1 MLSPK
6 RFPKAVEAYF
16 YLTMHIMPQS
26 PQTSRHT
33 LLAALL
39 VAALMLAGLPCRAN
53 LDYGSPQRAAY
64 SAIERSRLPQA
75 RTAADSLRVYY
86 NLFDLSVADSRSRL
100 ADTLLVLAR
109 HAGDESSVLDVLRH
123 QANLSFRDHVRLQEI
138 RSELNEFRPSEE
150 LTETR
155 LFVDLLALRNRLDSI
170 TQPGAIRD
178 ELSRRIDLFANE
190 PDESLSGRILQ
201 LYGVCV
207 CMEKVTRGEPLARYM
222 TQLDSMV
229 HQFNGPKG
237 AVSNFFHTRAA
248 LTYAITGD
256 MPRMLQVNRTLLA
269 TIDSMRASY
278 HRKGRIYRNLE
289 SHRYNIYRQLLG
301 AYECLSDSELEAYY
315 DSLQSIIDRN
325 SWVASDAGSNPRA
338 RSFYLMAKGRY
349 AEALPLLQRCLGNPR
364 NAMYRQQLLTAL
376 AEAASRTGNTAV
388 ELQAR
393 RDLNELLMDRLQ
405 DKTLQSLNEYNLF
418 TDINRL
424 TLQKN
429 ELEVSQRL
437 SAESSRRRTLISGA
451 IVIVLL
457 ALFLILSLWQLR
469 KSRKLTSELGSAN
482 RRIRQERDNL
492 RHAKQELTVA
502 RDDAARAAQMKTEFV
517 NTMSHEVSAPLNAI
531 MEYTRLIVDCIPP
544 DKARYLDRFARNI
557 EFNSKLI
564 LTLVKDVLDSAE
576 IDKGDLYLEEKSVG
590 VINMCNM
597 ALNTVFEGGRSSNPD
612 VKVIFNP
619 ENNPDVIIRT
629 DEHRAVQVITNL
641 LANADKF
648 TSKGS
653 ITLSFQAEAEHNRIN
668 FIVTDTGIGIPEGK
682 EEAVFE
688 RFRKLDPS
696 SSGVGLGLY
705 IVRRI
710 TALLGGD
717 IRVDRGYSRGARF
730 VFTLPL
736 QP

>member
-6 RFPKAVEAYF
+6 RLLQAVEAYF

-26 PQTSRHT
+26 PRTSRHT

-123 QANLSFRDHVRLQEI
+123 QANLSFRDYVRLQEI

-170 TQPGAIRD
+170 TQPGAVRD

-190 PDESLSGRILQ
+190 PDESLPGRILQ

-269 TIDSMRASY
+269 TIDSMRANY

-301 AYECLSDSELEAYY
+301 AYECLSDSELETYY
-315 DSLQSIIDRN
+315 DSLQSIISRN

-338 RSFYLMAKGRY
+338 RSFYLMAKGHY
-349 AEALPLLQRCLGNPR
+349 AEALPLLQRCLDNPR
-364 NAMYRQQLLTAL
+364 NAMYRQQLLTSL

-451 IVIVLL
+451 IVILLL

-469 KSRKLTSELGSAN
+469 KSRKLTAELESAN

-502 RDDAARAAQMKTEFV
+502 RDDAARDAQMKTEFV

-576 IDKGDLYLEEKSVG
+576 IDKGDLYLEKKSVG

-597 ALNTVFEGGRSSNPD
+597 ALNTVFEGGKSSNPD

-619 ENNPDVIIRT
+619 ENNPDIIIRT

-653 ITLSFQAEAEHNRIN
+653 ITLSFKAEADHNRIN

-682 EEAVFE
+682 EEVIFE

-717 IRVDRGYSRGARF
+717 IRVDRSYSRGARF